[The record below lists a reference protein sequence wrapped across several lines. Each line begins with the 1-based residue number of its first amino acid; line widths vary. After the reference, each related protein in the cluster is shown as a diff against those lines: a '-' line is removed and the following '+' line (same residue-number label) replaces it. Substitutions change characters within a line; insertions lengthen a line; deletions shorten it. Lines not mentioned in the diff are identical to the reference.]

1 MGERELPEGWECVKI
16 GDIAT
21 HVSSGSTPR
30 GGEDVYDKEGI
41 LFIRSQNIHMNKI
54 IFENIAHISDEIHQ
68 SMPRSWVKKGDVLF
82 NITGASI
89 GRVACFNGE
98 DNSAN
103 VNQHVCI
110 IRTDKKKVI
119 PEFLSYQLSRP
130 SYQCKILANQSG
142 ATRQAFNYTQIK
154 NFEIPLP
161 PLHIQHQIVA
171 VLEQA
176 EAVKQQRH
184 EADALTGALLQN
196 VFYEMFGDP
205 VRNERGHPKKKLDE
219 VCLKIQDGTHYSP
232 EDQTGE
238 IPYITAKNIRR
249 WGIDLSTATY
259 VPKHIHEKI
268 YSRCDPKK
276 GDVIYIKDGVT
287 AGIAKVNIFDFE
299 FSMLSSIAMI
309 RPDTNKLDPFYL
321 EYYLNNPNV
330 YEKIMERKSG
340 SAITRIILREIR
352 EIPIVLP
359 PLALQ
364 QQFARVVESV
374 ERIRERQVAS
384 GRQIEGLCEG
394 LMQMVFAGELVA

>member
-30 GGEDVYDKEGI
+30 GGEEVYDKEGI

-89 GRVACFNGE
+89 GRVAYFNGE

-130 SYQCKILANQSG
+130 SYQCKILSNQSG

-176 EAVKQQRH
+176 ETVKRQRQ
-184 EADALTGALLQN
+184 EADVLTGTLLQS

-205 VRNERGHPKKKLDE
+205 VRNEKGWEKAKLKEVTLWHKQGIYTNMSYVENGTKLIRVTDILEDGTLDYPNMPFLNLDSKTIDQFKAKVGDFIFARSGSIGRCAIVKETIPAVFGSFSICFRFNPKKVNNNFFLYFM
-219 VCLKIQDGTHYSP
+219 KIPSVLSRFKKFSHGS
-232 EDQTGE
+232 
-238 IPYITAKNIRR
+238 ANIN
-249 WGIDLSTATY
+249 INA
-259 VPKHIHEKI
+259 EN
-268 YSRCDPKK
+268 
-276 GDVIYIKDGVT
+276 IKDLD
-287 AGIAKVNIFDFE
+287 IF
-299 FSMLSSIAMI
+299 
-309 RPDTNKLDPFYL
+309 
-321 EYYLNNPNV
+321 
-330 YEKIMERKSG
+330 
-340 SAITRIILREIR
+340 
-352 EIPIVLP
+352 LP

-364 QQFARVVESV
+364 QQFARVVQDV
-374 ERIRERQVAS
+374 ERIRKQQGVS
-384 GRQIEGLCEG
+384 GKEIEGLFEG
-394 LMQMVFAGELVA
+394 LMAGAFAGELVAL